1 MVYLFVGVIIMVRI
15 VITEVAV
22 ASWTSSAATT
32 CISAVLIGWAVTVVI
47 EAPNARTTATSS
59 TTNVVWY
66 TQLITVKC
74 TRTVFS
80 VTEITAERKSV
91 GI

>member
-1 MVYLFVGVIIMVRI
+1 MVYLFVGVIVMVRI

-22 ASWTSSAATT
+22 ASWTSSAAT
-32 CISAVLIGWAVTVVI
+32 CIIAVLIGWAVTVVV
-47 EAPNARTTATSS
+47 EANVARTTATS
-59 TTNVVWY
+59 TTSVVWY
-66 TQLITVKC
+66 TQLIAVKRA
-74 TRTVFS
+74 RTVFS

>member
-1 MVYLFVGVIIMVRI
+1 MVYLFVGVIVMVRI

-22 ASWTSSAATT
+22 ASWTPSAATT
-32 CISAVLIGWAVTVVI
+32 CICAVLIGRAVTVII
-47 EAPNARTTATSS
+47 EATVARTTATS
-59 TTNVVWY
+59 TTTVMWY
-66 TQLITVKC
+66 AQLITVKRA
-74 TRTVFS
+74 RTVFS

>member
-1 MVYLFVGVIIMVRI
+1 MVYLFVAVIVKIRI

-22 ASWTSSAATT
+22 ASWTASAATT
-32 CISAVLIGWAVTVVI
+32 CIRAVLIGWAVTVVV
-47 EAPNARTTATSS
+47 EANGARTTAAS
-59 TTNVVWY
+59 TTYVVWY
-66 TQLITVKC
+66 TQLITIKR